1 MAEKVRAHLY
11 DVTTDGAKLF
21 FSKFDQVAFNL
32 VINLEKLS
40 RADYSVLGT
49 EGDRD
54 GPWISRPSRLPCQQ
68 ALRATSLNVSLYI
81 VPRLS
86 HIAIH
91 GRGIQL
97 TFSDPV
103 YHQVR
108 LLVCGTFRLTEE
120 AINEI
125 PLIVN
130 QTLIEF
136 VNLIQT
142 TTIVLREQVT
152 LAFCQIDN
160 GLPDPGQYILR
171 LEDGDYTQSFRFYPT
186 QVSLDVDPAQISLNV
201 DRV

>member
-1 MAEKVRAHLY
+1 MKVIKFRSPETAEKVRAHLY
-11 DVTTDGAKLF
+11 GVTIDGAKLF
-21 FSKFDQVAFNL
+21 FSKFDQVAFDL

-54 GPWISRPSRLPCQQ
+54 GPWISRPSRLPCQP
-68 ALRATSLNVSLYI
+68 LRATSLNVSLYI
-81 VPRLS
+81 IPRFS
-86 HIAIH
+86 RISMH
-91 GRGIQL
+91 GRGMQL
-97 TFSDPV
+97 TFGDPV

-120 AINEI
+120 ALDEI

-130 QTLIEF
+130 QALIEF

-142 TTIVLREQVT
+142 TTTVLREQVA
-152 LAFCQIDN
+152 LAFCQVD

-171 LEDGDYTQSFRFYPT
+171 LEDGDHVQSFRFYPA
-186 QVSLDVDPAQISLNV
+186 QVSITV
-201 DRV
+201 DRT